1 MVQQQEEDEEGQQ
14 KVIPRA
20 YEALRQVLCIIMSA
34 CVGRLNICRAHATVQ
49 PHACVH
55 ALH

>member
-1 MVQQQEEDEEGQQ
+1 
-14 KVIPRA
+14 
-20 YEALRQVLCIIMSA
+20 MSA